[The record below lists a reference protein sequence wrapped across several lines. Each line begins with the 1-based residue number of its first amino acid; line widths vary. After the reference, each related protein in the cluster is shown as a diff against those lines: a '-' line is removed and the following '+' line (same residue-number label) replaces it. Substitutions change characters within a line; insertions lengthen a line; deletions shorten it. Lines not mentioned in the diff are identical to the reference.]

1 MGSMKCLLKK
11 NPRAKYYIEAERLS
25 WGSYTLFPTP
35 PPLPT
40 AYPVPTGFY
49 NVFQVLSTTKRESIG
64 EITTEKPMIHCVASW
79 WARGSSLPATQ
90 MEGCIQKA
98 KSPCIRQLPPLNY
111 VPSTSVFKRA
121 FRKGKYLF
129 SFSQRKNFKARSLT
143 DTGSAQEHHV
153 LPVPFSWRHTYTHKL
168 SSLL

>member
-1 MGSMKCLLKK
+1 MPWDSNKSKMTLMGSMKCLLKK

-40 AYPVPTGFY
+40 AYPVPTGSY

-98 KSPCIRQLPPLNY
+98 KSLPASDSSHHWIMCAPQVFSRELLEKVNIY
-111 VPSTSVFKRA
+111 FLSLREKTSRPEA
-121 FRKGKYLF
+121 
-129 SFSQRKNFKARSLT
+129 
-143 DTGSAQEHHV
+143 
-153 LPVPFSWRHTYTHKL
+153 
-168 SSLL
+168 